1 MARIKQVAR
10 GPRQN
15 LSISKTIGRRKS
27 TWKMSWTQEKCQ
39 VLAAAVIAAKY
50 KWSLICR
57 LFASEYPS
65 DARDCAAYDPSP
77 TGLQGRLNAQW
88 GERNKSTSAKWRH
101 TVTSEEEIEQQ
112 ASVLLA
118 RLRATV
124 RRLTGNAANA
134 RAPDT
139 PVDTSLS
146 QTKAPDSGY
155 GSDVTSAAFSPND
168 HLTESTPDALLGSRS
183 SGVHSRQQRYLPITP
198 LGRTNDTLLLTSG
211 SPVTTSGTR
220 SHHVPNP
227 TNLMANRPGMG
238 RASREQLAARLE
250 ATRAIVHGPY
260 RAPLREQAQPPPST
274 LVYRFYHPDAT
285 HVGNLPA
292 TKGFIAGYFL
302 STKGGIAT
310 PLPHDAEFLFNA
322 IEHHVNRA
330 NIPSPFISVANDFFW
345 SLRQAIK
352 LSTRSKPLRISV
364 IDGRQAAGHDGSK
377 AYHLRAYSAHI
388 RERRAYESGGW
399 RPAGMSEFLIWG
411 QIPKEAIL
419 ADFSVADFLGIC
431 NVDANFAAV
440 FRPQYLKLAGY
451 THRVRGLM
459 RQDHPVI
466 DDASMNA
473 MCILLNSVFS
483 DHVLVASSLPEI
495 ITKFVSDFVQG
506 WHVTPREELTRATW
520 LALASRFATILKNHL
535 PAAST
540 VSDRAIAKAFLFG
553 VLSGFGEP
561 NWQLDDKLK
570 HKMLANANAYGLT
583 SPDSMF
589 AAEEDPIRA
598 AIRQFTYENVS
609 PQKRFKAIGPEYEG
623 KMNSGVERWW
633 RTTAMGRQQQHAK
646 EAERRRRSVQERLAR
661 QQEQASDDSS
671 DEEGTDESQE
681 PQETHVPRHGV
692 RWFEAV
698 VIPRMLPTPAAST
711 RGSPT
716 QPGNSEDSAITIE
729 DYREEDY
736 RMVEEE
742 SEEEDEYDFVEHGE
756 ANDMDDEDF
765 VMLDA
770 ED

>member
-1 MARIKQVAR
+1 MGRVRQGSKKPQGNAKHSSAYRRVGRDYSTQIKWTPEKRLTLNVAVYVA
-10 GPRQN
+10 
-15 LSISKTIGRRKS
+15 KKD
-27 TWKMSWTQEKCQ
+27 WTQVPSLWAHFFPED
-39 VLAAAVIAAKY
+39 AA
-50 KWSLICR
+50 R
-57 LFASEYPS
+57 
-65 DARDCAAYDPSP
+65 
-77 TGLQGRLNAQW
+77 
-88 GERNKSTSAKWRH
+88 
-101 TVTSEEEIEQQ
+101 
-112 ASVLLA
+112 
-118 RLRATV
+118 
-124 RRLTGNAANA
+124 
-134 RAPDT
+134 
-139 PVDTSLS
+139 
-146 QTKAPDSGY
+146 
-155 GSDVTSAAFSPND
+155 VTSAGRKLRSRLDATWREQFNPQKKSWDGILQSSDDLERHATNLIAQMKRLLANADAPTSSLPTQSPAD
-168 HLTESTPDALLGSRS
+168 HIQTSHIQIQMTATTSQTAASSRMTI
-183 SGVHSRQQRYLPITP
+183 PITP
-198 LGRTNDTLLLTSG
+198 RSQTAQSSVSGRSPATSTNF
-211 SPVTTSGTR
+211 TR
-220 SHHVPNP
+220 SRHFVSS
-227 TNLMANRPGMG
+227 LSLLSNRPGMG
-238 RASREQLAARLE
+238 RSSREQLAARLE
-250 ATRAIVHGPY
+250 ATRAMIHGPY

-274 LVYRFYHPDAT
+274 LVYRFYYPDAT

-322 IEHHVNRA
+322 IEHHVNRS

-352 LSTRSKPLRISV
+352 LSTRDKPLRMSV

-377 AYHLRAYSAHI
+377 AYHLRAYSGQI

-419 ADFSVADFLGIC
+419 ADFSVADFLAIC
-431 NVDANFAAV
+431 NIDPNFAAV
-440 FRPQYLKLAGY
+440 FRPQYLKLPGF

-466 DDASMNA
+466 DEASMSA
-473 MCILLNSVFS
+473 VCMLLNSVFS
-483 DHVLVASSLPEI
+483 IYFPVASSLPEI
-495 ITKFVSDFVQG
+495 ITKFVSDIVQG
-506 WHVTPREELTRATW
+506 WHVKPREELTRTHW
-520 LALASRFATILKNHL
+520 LSLASRFAAILKNHL
-535 PAAST
+535 PAASA
-540 VSDRAIAKAFLFG
+540 VPDRTIAKAFLFG

-570 HKMLANANAYGLT
+570 HKMLANAKAYGLK

-609 PQKRFKAIGPEYEG
+609 PQRRFTAIGPEYEG
-623 KMNSGVERWW
+623 TMNSGTERWW
-633 RTTAMGRQQQHAK
+633 RTTAMGRQQQHA
-646 EAERRRRSVQERLAR
+646 EESERRRRNAHDGLAR
-661 QQEQASDDSS
+661 QQEQAYDDCS

-711 RGSPT
+711 SGASTR
-716 QPGNSEDSAITIE
+716 PGNSEDSAITIE
-729 DYREEDY
+729 DDREEDY

-756 ANDMDDEDF
+756 ANDMDDDDF